1 MLLRGRVPT
10 QTVSTQPQPGLD
22 ESVQSFTL
30 GDGSEQQEIVRLIA
44 PDPGALENAQRRVT
58 DYRTF
63 MINFFTVNKY
73 SIPSQVDTEMAA
85 QFIATLCAAIKKYIT
100 EQNIVKDINNRPIDE
115 SIYSPASYFY
125 RIDSDNAQT
134 MILHTPASLI
144 PGMLL
149 LGNKEP
155 AKVVRSNLYPVP
167 LPSINESYYYVPD
180 SARTIPSLVSL
191 PMMDRHG
198 KNKNFCVCGGRQMFE
213 IATSPIL
220 NGYQMNDIELEA
232 MAKSFKAGCSG
243 CISLQRSGRSDIQN
257 MVQSHITAGL
267 DTTNYHSPFMNH
279 LLFRKVSRSGIVT
292 ETRYDYTVDPVYT
305 RVMTEPKYRPRG
317 HILVSDGFSTLCT
330 TLNIPTIAGAVTAR
344 KNKDK
349 TSPTSGGDL
358 ARDEAEVKSQLQH
371 FVCDTI
377 DGIARRIVG
386 APIAGVTISEEN
398 RIEIQT
404 NIKRVYDSV
413 FLQYIF
419 RAYTIDLKALVEDY
433 ASKYIIEPELKQAI
447 IARRASLVMKCQRK
461 L

>member
-1 MLLRGRVPT
+1 MLSRARLPT

-22 ESVQSFTL
+22 ESIQSFVL
-30 GDGSEQQEIVRLIA
+30 GDQPDQQEIVRLIA
-44 PDPGALENAQRRVT
+44 PNPEALESEHRRIT

-63 MINFFTVNKY
+63 MINFFAGDKY
-73 SIPSQVDTEMAA
+73 TMPPQVTTEMAV
-85 QFIATLCAAIKKYIT
+85 QFIATLCAAIKKYLA
-100 EQNIVKDINNRPIDE
+100 EKNIVKDINNKPIDE

-125 RIDSDNAQT
+125 RIDTEKVGT

-149 LGNKEP
+149 LGNKDP
-155 AKVVRSNLYPVP
+155 VIVVRNSLYPVP

-180 SARTIPSLVSL
+180 STHIIPSLVSL

-198 KNKNFCVCGGRQMFE
+198 KNQNFCVCGGRQMFE

-220 NGYQMNDIELEA
+220 NGFQMNEIELKA

-243 CISLQRSGRSDIQN
+243 CISLQRNDRSDIQN
-257 MVQSHITAGL
+257 MVQSRITAGT
-267 DTTNYHSPFMNH
+267 DTANYHGPFMDH
-279 LLFRKVSRSGIVT
+279 LMLRKVARSGAVA
-292 ETRYDYTVDPVYT
+292 ETRYEYTVDPVFT

-317 HILVSDGFSTLCT
+317 HILVSSGFSTFYT
-330 TLNIPTIAGAVTAR
+330 ALNIPTIANAVTAR
-344 KNKDK
+344 KNKEK

-358 ARDEAEVKSQLQH
+358 KRDEAELTSQLHH
-371 FVCDTI
+371 FVTDTL

-386 APIAGVTISEEN
+386 APISGVTISDD
-398 RIEIQT
+398 IITIQT
-404 NIKRVYDSV
+404 NIKRIYDSV

-419 RAYTIDLKALVEDY
+419 RAYTVDLKAVLEDY

-447 IARRASLVMKCQRK
+447 AMSRTPFTIRCQRQ